1 MANDDRG
8 RLRNTARIIDRVEV
22 RYLST
27 SEADVQPHAV
37 AVVVDVM
44 RAFTVAA
51 WAFARGA
58 SRIVLSESL
67 DAALA
72 YKAEHPDA
80 VALRDGHPSAGFD
93 TVNSPAVVSGL
104 NLHGRTVV
112 QKTTNGTVGA
122 WAVRDA
128 GLVLCASFAVAGAT
142 ARFLRSRRVEEVT
155 FVITGDD
162 GHAEEDLAC
171 AQYMA
176 ERLTDDQADSAAF
189 RQRAARSAAAA
200 ELGQAV
206 RRGIQGIHADDVA
219 LCLEVDQF
227 PFVMVAEVED
237 SYLVLRQV
245 AVSDGKAAGSVS
257 P

>member
-58 SRIVLSESL
+58 SSIVLSESL
-67 DAALA
+67 EAALA

-189 RQRAARSAAAA
+189 RQRAARSAAAV